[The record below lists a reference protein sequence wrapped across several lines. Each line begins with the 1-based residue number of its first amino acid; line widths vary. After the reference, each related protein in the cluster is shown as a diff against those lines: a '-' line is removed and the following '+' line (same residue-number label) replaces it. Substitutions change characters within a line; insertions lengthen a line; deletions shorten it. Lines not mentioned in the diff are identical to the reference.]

1 MCIVETNP
9 SPVECGDC
17 IGSTTTLPK
26 KLRSKSIAVLESTG
40 KTVISTTKV
49 STNMLV
55 KNTTSKPSS
64 TAKPKKVS
72 KTIAKAG

>member
-17 IGSTTTLPK
+17 IGPATAMAIK
-26 KLRSKSIAVLESTG
+26 MRSESIAVLESTG